1 MFSPFRQIPKEKL
14 AAEENREATGH
25 IRQVRED
32 LGRAEPLREELRR
45 DIALGERRIAEL
57 GEKRQEGA
65 RDVRQR
71 RLGTNGP
78 EVGAVGL
85 GCMGMTTAYDT
96 NERDDE
102 ESVRVIHRAI
112 ELGVVLIDTA
122 EVYGP
127 YENEELVGRALA
139 DGEMRERAVLAT
151 KTGMVRD
158 GMKNYP
164 DGRQERIREA
174 IDGSLRRLGTDHVD
188 LYYLHR
194 VDPAV
199 PVEESWGA
207 MKEIVESGK
216 AARLGISEATLEQ
229 IEKAHAIHRVSAVQ
243 SEMSL
248 WTRDWIEAGVVDWC
262 AENGAAFIP
271 YAPLGRG
278 YLTGALSSHQG
289 FDEND
294 FRAHNPRFTREAM
307 EGNSRIAETVKAVA
321 ERLGATPAQVAI
333 AWTLAQG
340 EHVIPIPGTKKLR
353 RLEENA
359 AAADLELPED
369 ALAELDQIPVSVAPR
384 Y

>member
-1 MFSPFRQIPKEKL
+1 MK
-14 AAEENREATGH
+14 
-25 IRQVRED
+25 
-32 LGRAEPLREELRR
+32 
-45 DIALGERRIAEL
+45 
-57 GEKRQEGA
+57 
-65 RDVRQR
+65 QR

-78 EVGAVGL
+78 KVGAVGL

-139 DGEMRERAVLAT
+139 ARAMRERVVLAT
-151 KTGMVRD
+151 KTGLVREDGGIRRD
-158 GMKNYP
+158 GRP
-164 DGRQERIREA
+164 ERIREA
-174 IDGSLRRLGTDHVD
+174 IDGSLSRLGTDHVD

-194 VDPAV
+194 VDPEV

-207 MKEIVESGK
+207 MKEVAEAGK
-216 AARLGISEATLEQ
+216 AVRLGISEATLEQ
-229 IEKAHAIHRVSAVQ
+229 IEKAHALHPVSAVQ

-248 WTRDWIEAGVVDWC
+248 WTRDWIEAGVVSWC
-262 AENGAAFIP
+262 AENGAAFVP

-278 YLTGALSSHQG
+278 YLTGALSSRKG

-294 FRAHNPRFTREAM
+294 FRARNPRFSREAL
-307 EGNSRIAETVKAVA
+307 EGNRRIVEAVKAVA

-340 EHVIPIPGTKKLR
+340 EHVVPIPGTKKMR

-359 AAADLELPED
+359 AAADLDLPED
-369 ALAELDQIPVSVAPR
+369 ALADLERIPASVAPR

>member
-1 MFSPFRQIPKEKL
+1 M
-14 AAEENREATGH
+14 
-25 IRQVRED
+25 
-32 LGRAEPLREELRR
+32 
-45 DIALGERRIAEL
+45 
-57 GEKRQEGA
+57 
-65 RDVRQR
+65 RQR

-85 GCMGMTTAYDT
+85 GCMGMTSLYDT

-102 ESVRVIHRAI
+102 ESVRVIHRAV
-112 ELGVVLIDTA
+112 ELGVFLIDTA

-127 YENEELVGRALA
+127 YENEELVGRALDA
-139 DGEMRERAVLAT
+139 RAMRERVVLAT
-151 KTGMVRD
+151 KTGLVREDGGIRRD
-158 GMKNYP
+158 GRP
-164 DGRQERIREA
+164 ERIREA
-174 IDGSLRRLGTDHVD
+174 IDGSLSRLGTDHVD

-194 VDPAV
+194 VDPEV

-207 MKEIVESGK
+207 MKEVAEAGK
-216 AARLGISEATLEQ
+216 AVRLGISEATLEQ
-229 IEKAHAIHRVSAVQ
+229 IEKAHALHPVSAVQ

-248 WTRDWIEAGVVDWC
+248 WTRDWIEAGVVSWC
-262 AENGAAFIP
+262 AENGAAFVP

-278 YLTGALSSHQG
+278 YLTGALSSRKG

-294 FRAHNPRFTREAM
+294 FRARNPRFSREAL
-307 EGNSRIAETVKAVA
+307 EGNRRIVEAVKAVA

-340 EHVIPIPGTKKLR
+340 EHVVPIPGTKKMR

-359 AAADLELPED
+359 AAADLDLPED
-369 ALAELDQIPVSVAPR
+369 ALADLERIPASVAPR

>member
-1 MFSPFRQIPKEKL
+1 M
-14 AAEENREATGH
+14 
-25 IRQVRED
+25 
-32 LGRAEPLREELRR
+32 
-45 DIALGERRIAEL
+45 
-57 GEKRQEGA
+57 
-65 RDVRQR
+65 RQR

-139 DGEMRERAVLAT
+139 EGVAEGDLRERVVLAT
-151 KTGMVRD
+151 KTGIALK
-158 GMKNYP
+158 GMKIRP
-164 DGRQERIREA
+164 DGRPERIREA
-174 IDGSLRRLGTDHVD
+174 IDGSLRRLGADHVD

-199 PVEESWGA
+199 PIEESWGA
-207 MKEIVESGK
+207 MKEIVEAGK
-216 AARLGISEATLEQ
+216 AVRLGISEATLEQ
-229 IEKAHAIHRVSAVQ
+229 IEKAHAIHPVSAVQ

-248 WTRDWIEAGVVDWC
+248 WTREWIEAGVVDWC
-262 AENGAAFIP
+262 AENDAAFIP
-271 YAPLGRG
+271 FAPLGRG
-278 YLTGALSSHQG
+278 YLTGALSSREG

-294 FRAHNPRFTREAM
+294 FRARNPRFSREAM
-307 EGNSRIAETVKAVA
+307 EGNRRIVETVKAVA
-321 ERLGATPAQVAI
+321 QRVGATPAQVAI

-340 EHVIPIPGTKKLR
+340 EHVIPIPGTKKMY
-353 RLEENA
+353 RLEENV
-359 AAADLELPED
+359 AAADLNLPED
-369 ALAELDQIPVSVAPR
+369 ALAELDRIPASVAPR

>member
-1 MFSPFRQIPKEKL
+1 MKK
-14 AAEENREATGH
+14 
-25 IRQVRED
+25 
-32 LGRAEPLREELRR
+32 
-45 DIALGERRIAEL
+45 
-57 GEKRQEGA
+57 
-65 RDVRQR
+65 R

-78 EVGAVGL
+78 KVGAVGL

-139 DGEMRERAVLAT
+139 ARAMRERVVLAT
-151 KTGMVRD
+151 KTGLVREDGGIRRD
-158 GMKNYP
+158 GRP
-164 DGRQERIREA
+164 ERIREA
-174 IDGSLRRLGTDHVD
+174 IDGSLSRLGTDHVD

-194 VDPAV
+194 VDPEV

-207 MKEIVESGK
+207 MKEVAKAGK
-216 AARLGISEATLEQ
+216 AVRLGISEATLEQ
-229 IEKAHAIHRVSAVQ
+229 IEKAHALHPVSAVQ

-248 WTRDWIEAGVVDWC
+248 WTRDWIEAGVVSWC
-262 AENGAAFIP
+262 AENGAAFVP

-278 YLTGALSSHQG
+278 YLTGALSSRKG

-294 FRAHNPRFTREAM
+294 FRARNPRFSREAL
-307 EGNSRIAETVKAVA
+307 EGNRRIVEAVKAVA
-321 ERLGATPAQVAI
+321 ERLSATPAQVAI

-340 EHVIPIPGTKKLR
+340 EHVVPIPGTKKMR

-359 AAADLELPED
+359 AAADLDLPED
-369 ALAELDQIPVSVAPR
+369 ALADLERIPASVAPR

>member
-1 MFSPFRQIPKEKL
+1 
-14 AAEENREATGH
+14 
-25 IRQVRED
+25 
-32 LGRAEPLREELRR
+32 
-45 DIALGERRIAEL
+45 
-57 GEKRQEGA
+57 
-65 RDVRQR
+65 VRQR

-85 GCMGMTTAYDT
+85 GCMSMSTAYDT

-112 ELGVVLIDTA
+112 ELGTNFIDTA

-127 YENEELVGRALA
+127 YENEEVVGRALA
-139 DGEMRERAVLAT
+139 EGNLREQVVLAT
-151 KTGMVRD
+151 KTGLILE
-158 GMKNYP
+158 
-164 DGRQERIREA
+164 DGRIQPDERPERMREA

-194 VDPAV
+194 VDSKV
-199 PVEESWGA
+199 PVEESWGV
-207 MKEIVESGK
+207 MKEIVEAGK
-216 AARLGISEATLEQ
+216 AVRLGISEATLEQ
-229 IEKAHAIHRVSAVQ
+229 IEKAHVIHPVSAVQ

-248 WTRDWIEAGVVDWC
+248 WTREWIEAGVVGWC
-262 AENGAAFIP
+262 AENGTAFVP

-278 YLTGALSSHQG
+278 YLTGALSSREG

-294 FRAHNPRFTREAM
+294 FRARNPRFTREAM
-307 EGNSRIAETVKAVA
+307 EGNRRIVETVKAVA

-340 EHVIPIPGTKKLR
+340 EHVIPIPGTKKVR

-359 AAADLELPED
+359 AAADLDLRED
-369 ALAELDQIPVSVAPR
+369 VLAELDRIPASVAPR

>member
-1 MFSPFRQIPKEKL
+1 M
-14 AAEENREATGH
+14 
-25 IRQVRED
+25 
-32 LGRAEPLREELRR
+32 
-45 DIALGERRIAEL
+45 
-57 GEKRQEGA
+57 
-65 RDVRQR
+65 RQR

-139 DGEMRERAVLAT
+139 EGVAEGDLRERVVLAT
-151 KTGMVRD
+151 KTGIALE
-158 GMKNYP
+158 GMKIRP
-164 DGRQERIREA
+164 DGRPERIREA

-199 PVEESWGA
+199 PIEESWGV
-207 MKEIVESGK
+207 MKEIVEAGK
-216 AARLGISEATLEQ
+216 AVRLGISEATLEQ
-229 IEKAHAIHRVSAVQ
+229 IEKAHAIHPVSAVQ

-248 WTRDWIEAGVVDWC
+248 WTRDWIEAGVVGWC
-262 AENGAAFIP
+262 AENDAAFIP
-271 YAPLGRG
+271 FAPLGRG
-278 YLTGALSSHQG
+278 YLTGALSSREG

-294 FRAHNPRFTREAM
+294 FRARNPRFTREAM
-307 EGNSRIAETVKAVA
+307 EGNRRIVETVKAVA

-340 EHVIPIPGTKKLR
+340 EHVIPIPGTKKVR

-359 AAADLELPED
+359 AAADLDLPED

>member
-1 MFSPFRQIPKEKL
+1 
-14 AAEENREATGH
+14 
-25 IRQVRED
+25 
-32 LGRAEPLREELRR
+32 
-45 DIALGERRIAEL
+45 
-57 GEKRQEGA
+57 
-65 RDVRQR
+65 VRQR

-78 EVGAVGL
+78 KVGAVGL

-139 DGEMRERAVLAT
+139 ARGMRQRVVLAT
-151 KTGMVRD
+151 KTGLVREDGGIRRD
-158 GMKNYP
+158 GRP
-164 DGRQERIREA
+164 ERIREA

-194 VDPAV
+194 VDPEV
-199 PVEESWGA
+199 PVEESWGV
-207 MKEIVESGK
+207 MKEVVEAGK
-216 AARLGISEATLEQ
+216 AVRLGISEATLEQ
-229 IEKAHAIHRVSAVQ
+229 IEKAHALHPVSAVQ

-248 WTRDWIEAGVVDWC
+248 WTRDWIEAGVVSWC
-262 AENGAAFIP
+262 AENGAAFVP

-278 YLTGALSSHQG
+278 YLTGALSSREG

-294 FRAHNPRFTREAM
+294 FRAHNPRFNREAM
-307 EGNSRIAETVKAVA
+307 EGNRRIVEAVKAVA

-340 EHVIPIPGTKKLR
+340 EHVVPIPGTKKMR

-359 AAADLELPED
+359 AAADLDLPED
-369 ALAELDQIPVSVAPR
+369 ALTDLEQIPASVAPR

>member
-1 MFSPFRQIPKEKL
+1 
-14 AAEENREATGH
+14 
-25 IRQVRED
+25 
-32 LGRAEPLREELRR
+32 
-45 DIALGERRIAEL
+45 
-57 GEKRQEGA
+57 
-65 RDVRQR
+65 VRQR
-71 RLGTNGP
+71 SLGTNGP
-78 EVGAVGL
+78 KVGAVGL

-127 YENEELVGRALA
+127 YENEELVGHALA
-139 DGEMRERAVLAT
+139 ARAMRERVVLAT
-151 KTGMVRD
+151 KTGLVREDGGIRRD
-158 GMKNYP
+158 GRP
-164 DGRQERIREA
+164 ERIREA
-174 IDGSLRRLGTDHVD
+174 IDGSLSRLGTDHVD

-194 VDPAV
+194 VDPEV

-207 MKEIVESGK
+207 MKEVAEAGK
-216 AARLGISEATLEQ
+216 AVRLGISEATLEQ
-229 IEKAHAIHRVSAVQ
+229 IEKAHALHPVSAVQ

-248 WTRDWIEAGVVDWC
+248 WTRDWIEAGVVSWC
-262 AENGAAFIP
+262 AENGAAFVP

-278 YLTGALSSHQG
+278 YLTGALSSREG

-294 FRAHNPRFTREAM
+294 FRAYNPRFNREAM
-307 EGNSRIAETVKAVA
+307 EGNRRIVEAVKAVA

-333 AWTLAQG
+333 VWTLAQG
-340 EHVIPIPGTKKLR
+340 EHVVPIPGTKKMR

-359 AAADLELPED
+359 AAADLDLPED
-369 ALAELDQIPVSVAPR
+369 ALTDLEQIPASVAPR

>member
-1 MFSPFRQIPKEKL
+1 M
-14 AAEENREATGH
+14 
-25 IRQVRED
+25 
-32 LGRAEPLREELRR
+32 
-45 DIALGERRIAEL
+45 
-57 GEKRQEGA
+57 
-65 RDVRQR
+65 RQR

-78 EVGAVGL
+78 KVGAVGL

-96 NERDDE
+96 KERDDE

-139 DGEMRERAVLAT
+139 ARAMRDRVVLAT
-151 KTGMVRD
+151 KTGLVREDWGIRRD
-158 GMKNYP
+158 GRP
-164 DGRQERIREA
+164 ERIRVA
-174 IDGSLRRLGTDHVD
+174 IDGSLSRLGTDHVD

-194 VDPAV
+194 VDPEV

-207 MKEIVESGK
+207 MQEVAKAGK
-216 AARLGISEATLEQ
+216 AVRLGISEATLEQ
-229 IEKAHAIHRVSAVQ
+229 IEKAHALHPVSAVQ

-248 WTRDWIEAGVVDWC
+248 WTRDWIEEGVVSWC
-262 AENGAAFIP
+262 AENGAAFVP

-278 YLTGALSSHQG
+278 YLTGALSSRKG

-294 FRAHNPRFTREAM
+294 LRARNPRFSREAM
-307 EGNSRIAETVKAVA
+307 EGNRRIVDAVNAVA
-321 ERLGATPAQVAI
+321 ERLDATPAQVAI

-340 EHVIPIPGTKKLR
+340 EHVVPIPGTKKMR

-359 AAADLELPED
+359 AAAELDLPED
-369 ALAELDQIPVSVAPR
+369 ALADLEQIPASVAPR

>member
-1 MFSPFRQIPKEKL
+1 M
-14 AAEENREATGH
+14 
-25 IRQVRED
+25 
-32 LGRAEPLREELRR
+32 
-45 DIALGERRIAEL
+45 
-57 GEKRQEGA
+57 
-65 RDVRQR
+65 RQR

-78 EVGAVGL
+78 KVGAVGL

-139 DGEMRERAVLAT
+139 ARAMRERVVLAT
-151 KTGMVRD
+151 KTGLVREDGGIRRD
-158 GMKNYP
+158 GRP
-164 DGRQERIREA
+164 ERIREA
-174 IDGSLRRLGTDHVD
+174 IDGSLSRLGTDHVD

-194 VDPAV
+194 VDPEV

-207 MKEIVESGK
+207 MKEVAEAGK
-216 AARLGISEATLEQ
+216 AVRLGISEATLEQ
-229 IEKAHAIHRVSAVQ
+229 IEKAHALHPVSAVQ

-248 WTRDWIEAGVVDWC
+248 WTRDWIEAGVVSWC
-262 AENGAAFIP
+262 AENGAAFVP

-278 YLTGALSSHQG
+278 YLTGALSSRKG

-294 FRAHNPRFTREAM
+294 FRARNPRFSREAL
-307 EGNSRIAETVKAVA
+307 EGNRRIVEAVKAVA

-340 EHVIPIPGTKKLR
+340 EQVVPIPGTKKMR

-359 AAADLELPED
+359 AAADLDLPED
-369 ALAELDQIPVSVAPR
+369 ALTDLERIPASVAPR